1 MKHVN
6 LDPELEK
13 KKAEAMKQF
22 RADDAPAAAPSPSPL
37 PVAPARPT
45 ARVMV
50 NAPGAGGVSPSPL
63 QPLPQP
69 TQPSP
74 QPTQPSSQTESQT
87 TEPVASETLRERVI
101 EALKGIY
108 DPEIPVNI
116 YDLGLIYRVDINDGF
131 AAIDMTLTAPG
142 CPVAQTFPGVVEG
155 AVRLVPGI
163 TGAAV
168 ELVWE
173 PPWTQA
179 RISEAARLELG
190 LI

>member
-13 KKAEAMKQF
+13 KKAEAMKRF
-22 RADDAPAAAPSPSPL
+22 HEDDATVTPPS
-37 PVAPARPT
+37 T

-50 NAPGAGGVSPSPL
+50 SAPGVPPSPSPS
-63 QPLPQP
+63 PPP
-69 TQPSP
+69 STPSP
-74 QPTQPSSQTESQT
+74 ESAPPTGESVD
-87 TEPVASETLRERVI
+87 EEVLKARVI

-116 YDLGLIYRVDINDGF
+116 YDLGLIYRVDIKDGF
-131 AAIDMTLTAPG
+131 ADIDMTLTAPG

-163 TGAAV
+163 AGAAV